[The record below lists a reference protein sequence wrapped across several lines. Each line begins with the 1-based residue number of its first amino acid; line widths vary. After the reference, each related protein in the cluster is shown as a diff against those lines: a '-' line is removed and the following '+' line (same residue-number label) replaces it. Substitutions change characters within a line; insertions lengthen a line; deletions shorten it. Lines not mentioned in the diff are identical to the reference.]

1 MTDMTKAQAAKNRK
15 KSKTEEHV
23 RMAVSEARE
32 DFSET
37 INRVAYG
44 GERIV
49 IGRRGK
55 DVAAVVPVAD
65 LRLLEAMEDQMDLS
79 EAREVL
85 ANAKSEGT
93 ISWKALKAEL
103 DL

>member
-1 MTDMTKAQAAKNRK
+1 MTKAQAAKNRK